1 MLQALT
7 STQQTKHWK
16 NRSAIGAWKL
26 KLLRVALFSSTIP
39 ADAAGKWR
47 VSAGFTTQMTTRAR
61 CTPARSGLGGCHIK
75 ERLHSMSLTCTVC

>member
-7 STQQTKHWK
+7 SKQQTKHWK

-39 ADAAGKWR
+39 ADAVGEWQ
-47 VSAGFTTQMTTRAR
+47 VSAGFTQMTTRAR
-61 CTPARSGLGGCHIK
+61 CTLARSNSGGYHIR
-75 ERLHSMSLTCTVC
+75 ERLQLMNLTCTVC

>member
-7 STQQTKHWK
+7 SKQQTKHWK

-39 ADAAGKWR
+39 ADAAGEWR
-47 VSAGFTTQMTTRAR
+47 VSAGFTF
-61 CTPARSGLGGCHIK
+61 K
-75 ERLHSMSLTCTVC
+75 